1 MNMETEGSPGGTHIG
16 YSRRRFLQTAS
27 AAAAGGLLAGCG
39 RRWMPGTQRAEPTQ
53 EPLEINLLVRPDLR
67 LVFAIDAAVED
78 WNAAFAPQV
87 VLHELAGDAE
97 AAMESAIAAGE
108 PSWDGF
114 AM

>member
-1 MNMETEGSPGGTHIG
+1 
-16 YSRRRFLQTAS
+16 
-27 AAAAGGLLAGCG
+27 
-39 RRWMPGTQRAEPTQ
+39 
-53 EPLEINLLVRPDLR
+53 LVRPDLR

-114 AM
+114 AMIEAPWIIAPWVHRGWIQPLDDLILVSSIPDADQVIPAILPSVLSASQYEGHQY